1 MGEESTDLAK
11 RVEELEERVAALE
24 GAGGAA
30 RPDSRAITPA
40 VPGVPGVGEGEV
52 FWALEVLRQRSGP
65 PFEDEETG
73 GSVLFAGVV
82 RAPGAGQVVWQEER
96 PVPAVLRAGWDDAA
110 GVLAALGH
118 PIRLEI
124 VRRLL
129 GGASTTGE
137 LAGIPALGTSGQ
149 LYHHLREL
157 QGAGLVVQRRRNHYA
172 VPPERVIPCLTMVAA
187 ALSGEPLTPHDRTPT
202 RERPDEQP

>member
-1 MGEESTDLAK
+1 MGEETTDLVK
-11 RVEELEERVAALE
+11 RVEELEERVAVLE
-24 GAGGAA
+24 RAATPRGGAA
-30 RPDSRAITPA
+30 ARAVTELPPVA
-40 VPGVPGVGEGEV
+40 DRET
-52 FWALEVLRQRSGP
+52 FWALEVLRQRGGP
-65 PFEDEETG
+65 PFEDEDTG
-73 GSVLFAGVV
+73 GSVLFAGVA
-82 RAPGAGQVVWQEER
+82 RAPGTGHVVWQEER

-129 GGASTTGE
+129 AGASTTGE

-172 VPPERVIPCLTMVAA
+172 VPSERVIPCLTMVAA
-187 ALSGEPLTPHDRTPT
+187 ALSREPLTPH
-202 RERPDEQP
+202 EPDPDA